1 MQSLSADD
9 AVVSFARQTV
19 RVREVPHDCGAGI
32 AGDDVEDFTGDHAIA
47 PEAPRIAVVPDL
59 QHAAA
64 NIRGMS
70 REERF
75 NVVPV
80 DWQAAVEPELTTDGL
95 DLPQI
100 AEVYGATRGK

>member
-1 MQSLSADD
+1 
-9 AVVSFARQTV
+9 
-19 RVREVPHDCGAGI
+19 
-32 AGDDVEDFTGDHAIA
+32 
-47 PEAPRIAVVPDL
+47 
-59 QHAAA
+59 
-64 NIRGMS
+64 MS